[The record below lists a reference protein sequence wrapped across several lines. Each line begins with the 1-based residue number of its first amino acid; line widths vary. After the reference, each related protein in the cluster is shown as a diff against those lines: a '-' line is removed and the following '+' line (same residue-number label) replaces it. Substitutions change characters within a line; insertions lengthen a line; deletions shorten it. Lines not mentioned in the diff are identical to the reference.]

1 MSAITRAW
9 RSLFF
14 CLLVLVFAASPAPT
28 RAQQNPFVGSWSG
41 VFAGFQLNYVLQ
53 PNFSYSERTVSA
65 SLQTME
71 SGNYRLAPPNM
82 ISFQVLDWEPKTMP
96 VYHPQGTVGGY
107 YTQQPTSR
115 PPGGTYTYVFNGPN
129 SVTFTDI
136 NTSTSITLTRMQ

>member
-1 MSAITRAW
+1 
-9 RSLFF
+9 
-14 CLLVLVFAASPAPT
+14 
-28 RAQQNPFVGSWSG
+28 
-41 VFAGFQLNYVLQ
+41 
-53 PNFSYSERTVSA
+53 
-65 SLQTME
+65 
-71 SGNYRLAPPNM
+71 
-82 ISFQVLDWEPKTMP
+82 MP